1 MINIKNLK
9 NRFEKNFGKIEKIR
23 PNEVKERTE
32 EASHKKSDKK
42 WIEEF
47 KQKEIIAAEEKIQE
61 TRQTGGMISIA
72 NAQKKRQQREKQ
84 IEKILEEDLDQVYM
98 ELSPPNQMRFRQA
111 GEETANLINNLLDK
125 AKVKVAKILKLIKKW
140 LSIIP
145 SINNFFLEQTA
156 KIKTDKILK
165 IKRDKEN

>member
-23 PNEVKERTE
+23 PDEIREQTK
-32 EASHKKSDKK
+32 EASHEKSDKK

-47 KQKEIIAAEEKIQE
+47 KQKEIIAEEEKIQE

-125 AKVKVAKILKLIKKW
+125 AKVKVAKILKLIKKNIIKLNT
-140 LSIIP
+140 LSYI
-145 SINNFFLEQTA
+145 FF
-156 KIKTDKILK
+156 
-165 IKRDKEN
+165 